1 MHIELECVRC
11 KKSLAIA
18 KIPPEDCVRIPHA
31 CVKIDTPLCEDC
43 ANVYMYSGGTMN
55 LEQPRAIRAENK
67 GEVLCRISPMESHLG

>member
-18 KIPPEDCVRIPHA
+18 EIPSEDCLRIPHA

-55 LEQPRAIRAENK
+55 LEQPRALSLENK
-67 GEVLCRISPMESHLG
+67 GEVLYKIAPIESIMG